1 MNYYHFVSFSYFK
14 NKRTLLFSYPVPY
27 LHRDEHIHSFDSFLL
42 QHGIY
47 SRGRFGAWKYEVA
60 NQDHSCAQGV
70 EASKEIVAFF
80 YGKISTLNFLFILL
94 VLKFVFVEGN
104 RWSSSP

>member
-1 MNYYHFVSFSYFK
+1 M
-14 NKRTLLFSYPVPY
+14 
-27 LHRDEHIHSFDSFLL
+27 HRDEHIHSFDSFLL

-94 VLKFVFVEGN
+94 VLKFVFVPPLFFFKKN
-104 RWSSSP
+104 KTKQNLKNLLNFDFY